1 MADRS
6 YGKVRTGMR
15 VYLQT
20 RGCTIDYMW
29 LPSRPESE
37 WWKRYQQWTDFES
50 RSVLVDAVA
59 SEVKFYVS
67 DLPTSRQDR
76 TGTSIRASLAGAM
89 SREEG
94 SSALIRR
101 LLAFIQ
107 DVLHKDNDR
116 VIQQRLDECFDGK
129 WLEQSF
135 DRAIKEQISK
145 TGLSDEV
152 CSRFKDFLNKWSPL
166 DLSPDG
172 GCYEDLGE
180 CGGTEVEPRKA
191 LTLIARPGTIEK
203 LLYLNTVKDVGDVDR
218 VIKECSWIR
227 EKNVWFYLP
236 NSRSVVTRDPKE
248 KYEDDNGEG
257 KDACGTNN
265 HGPGKKSPGNGTTV
279 VQRICSIGTIMIKF
293 LKEMPNMEKWAKWVI
308 VVALVATVILGV
320 VFLRD
325 YLPTG
330 QGETG
335 SETVKPVPPK
345 VPEESPSNGLG
356 SGHEKLVG
364 QTQKVDPNAAYG
376 NQATVSEKEKE
387 IVINGRIVINGPVD
401 WEKVALVINRMI
413 DMLFREGEIN
423 LEAQFTDRSARIEI
437 KGVEPADRVLKK
449 PESDRKEID
458 GKVRPI
464 DSNVSEESKLP

>member
-1 MADRS
+1 
-6 YGKVRTGMR
+6 
-15 VYLQT
+15 
-20 RGCTIDYMW
+20 
-29 LPSRPESE
+29 
-37 WWKRYQQWTDFES
+37 
-50 RSVLVDAVA
+50 
-59 SEVKFYVS
+59 
-67 DLPTSRQDR
+67 
-76 TGTSIRASLAGAM
+76 M

-116 VIQQRLDECFDGK
+116 VIQQRLDECFDGE

-135 DRAIKEQISK
+135 DRAIKEPISK

-172 GCYEDLGE
+172 GCYEALGE
-180 CGGTEVEPRKA
+180 CEGTEVEPRKA
-191 LTLIARPGTIEK
+191 LALIARPGTTQK
-203 LLYLNTVKDVGDVDR
+203 LLYLNTVKDVEDVDR

-227 EKNVWFYLP
+227 EENVWFYLP

-257 KDACGTNN
+257 KDGCGVNTNN
-265 HGPGKKSPGNGTTV
+265 HGPGEESPGNGTTV
-279 VQRICSIGTIMIKF
+279 RQRIGSIGTIMIKF
-293 LKEMPNMEKWAKWVI
+293 LKEMPNMEKWVKWVM
-308 VVALVATVILGV
+308 VVAVVATVILGV

-325 YLPTG
+325 YLPTR

-335 SETVKPVPPK
+335 SETLTTVPPK
-345 VPEESPSNGLG
+345 VPEESPSNGLK

-376 NQATVSEKEKE
+376 NQATVREKEK
-387 IVINGRIVINGPVD
+387 IVIKGPVD

-413 DMLFREGEIN
+413 DMLFKEGEID

-464 DSNVSEESKLP
+464 DSNVSEESKSP